1 MATATNLTPPDAY
14 HGWPRAALTPRRSAV
29 NPAGSVMAIPP
40 RVRFAP
46 SPTGYLHIGGA
57 RTALFN
63 WLEARRDGGRYVL
76 RIEDTDRE
84 RSTAESVQAI
94 LDGLRWLGLTWDE
107 GPEVGGPYAPYFQ
120 TERLPSYRAA
130 ADRLVAE
137 KKAFLCYC
145 TKEELEERRRVF
157 ERQKRPYKYEGTCRN
172 RTEPVPGRTAVVR
185 FRTPDADETLTFED
199 RVIGK
204 ISKQTSDL
212 DDFVMLRADGI
223 PLYNFGAVVDDHA
236 MEMTLVIRGQEHIN
250 STFPQLLVYR
260 ALGWTPPAFAHLPLI
275 LGPDR
280 EKLSKRRHPEA
291 DVMLHKRNGIL
302 PEALLNFIARLGW
315 SHGND
320 EIISREQMIQWFS
333 FDHVG
338 STSGVWN
345 PEKLLWLNQHYLKTL
360 PETDVAQR
368 LVPFLAER
376 GASVAGD
383 PRLPRVVVA
392 LRERSKTLVEMAE
405 LARPFFVRPE
415 MDAKA
420 VAKHLD
426 EPGKALLR
434 RSREALA
441 AVTPWV
447 SGSIDPVL
455 KGLSESAG
463 VGMGKVAQ
471 PIRVAVTGSTVSPPI
486 GETLELLGKDEALA
500 RIDAALR

>member
-1 MATATNLTPPDAY
+1 MAT
-14 HGWPRAALTPRRSAV
+14 
-29 NPAGSVMAIPP
+29 PP

-63 WLEARRDGGRYVL
+63 WLEARRDHGRFVL

-94 LDGLRWLGLTWDE
+94 LDGLRWLGLEWDE
-107 GPEVGGPYAPYFQ
+107 GPVVGGPYAPYFQ
-120 TERLPSYRAA
+120 TERLASYRAA
-130 ADRLVAE
+130 ADRMIAE
-137 KKAFLCYC
+137 KKAYLCYC
-145 TKEELEERRRVF
+145 TKEELDERRQVF
-157 ERQKRPYKYEGTCRN
+157 ERQKRPYKYEGTCRD
-172 RTEPVPGRTAVVR
+172 RTTPVPGRTAVVR
-185 FRTPDADETLTFED
+185 FRTPDRDETLSFED

-223 PLYNFGAVVDDHA
+223 PLYNFGAVVDDQA
-236 MEMTLVIRGQEHIN
+236 MEITLVIRGQEHIN
-250 STFPQLLVYR
+250 STFPQILVYR
-260 ALGWTPPAFAHLPLI
+260 ALGWEPPAFAHLPLI

-302 PEALLNFIARLGW
+302 PEALLNFIVRLGW

-320 EIISREQMIQWFS
+320 EIISREQMVQWFG

-360 PETDVAQR
+360 PETDVARR
-368 LVPFLAER
+368 LLPFLAER
-376 GASVAGD
+376 GVTVGDD
-383 PRLPRVVVA
+383 PRLSRVVLA

-405 LARPFFVRPE
+405 LARPFFARPE
-415 MDAKA
+415 MDPKA
-420 VAKHLD
+420 AAKHLD
-426 EPGKALLR
+426 EAGKAMLR
-434 RSREALA
+434 RGRETIGGVSPWTA
-441 AVTPWV
+441 A
-447 SGSIDPVL
+447 GIDPLL
-455 KGLSESAG
+455 KSLAESAG
-463 VGMGKVAQ
+463 VGLGKVAQ

-486 GETLELLGKDEALA
+486 GETLELLGKDESLA

>member
-1 MATATNLTPPDAY
+1 
-14 HGWPRAALTPRRSAV
+14 
-29 NPAGSVMAIPP
+29 MAIPP

-94 LDGLRWLGLTWDE
+94 LDGLRWLGLVWDE

-250 STFPQLLVYR
+250 STFPQILVYR

-345 PEKLLWLNQHYLKTL
+345 PEKLLWLNQQHMVRAS
-360 PETDVAQR
+360 PAA
-368 LVPFLAER
+368 LVPHLRAQLRRLGCDSDDQPLLEGVILAQ
-376 GASVAGD
+376 
-383 PRLPRVVVA
+383 
-392 LRERSKTLVEMAE
+392 RERSKTLKEMAHNS
-405 LARPFFVRPE
+405 RFFFVEHIEIDP
-415 MDAKA
+415 KA
-420 VAKHLD
+420 AAKHLSAD
-426 EPGKALLR
+426 ALPTLLR
-434 RSREALA
+434 ARAALAALGNWDAAALHSALEALA
-441 AVTPWV
+441 GELQ
-447 SGSIDPVL
+447 SGL
-455 KGLSESAG
+455 
-463 VGMGKVAQ
+463 GKIAQ
-471 PIRVAVTGSTVSPPI
+471 PLRVAVTGTAVSPPI
-486 GETLELLGKDEALA
+486 DATLALLGRGRTLA
-500 RIDAALR
+500 RIDAALKRGASARV